1 MERKPKKKKQW
12 TNEIRLKK
20 QNKNKNTNYWTS
32 WPYLDISQW
41 SVYTPTEIGRSLL
54 LLCAFYL
61 HVPGLPRRTK
71 KLEAETLLY
80 TERAVDFRW
89 QKRDCSMIYAILCRP
104 PAKSWQGTEKK
115 GRWTHTHADSHAAH
129 CVTHWSLKK
138 NLEKTVVI
146 SFCEKQTKMLTL
158 MTVVVFYRVFFSVPV
173 LAGFALFIIQWWKN
187 AIPVRVYLFLSSR

>member
-1 MERKPKKKKQW
+1 MALPW
-12 TNEIRLKK
+12 HFTVV
-20 QNKNKNTNYWTS
+20 
-32 WPYLDISQW
+32 
-41 SVYTPTEIGRSLL
+41 SVHTHRN
-54 LLCAFYL
+54 
-61 HVPGLPRRTK
+61 RTQLIVIMCILSPCTWAAKENK

-104 PAKSWQGTEKK
+104 PAKSWQGTEKRE
-115 GRWTHTHADSHAAH
+115 GEHTHADSHAAH

-138 NLEKTVVI
+138 YLEKTVVI